1 MSYSMIVV
9 NMVSILNIAH
19 YFVPFFHS
27 TLKPDQNGHSRVP
40 VNVSFMSSCL
50 LYTSQNHIHFSL
62 MGKDEA
68 ALL

>member
-50 LYTSQNHIHFSL
+50 LYTS
-62 MGKDEA
+62 
-68 ALL
+68 